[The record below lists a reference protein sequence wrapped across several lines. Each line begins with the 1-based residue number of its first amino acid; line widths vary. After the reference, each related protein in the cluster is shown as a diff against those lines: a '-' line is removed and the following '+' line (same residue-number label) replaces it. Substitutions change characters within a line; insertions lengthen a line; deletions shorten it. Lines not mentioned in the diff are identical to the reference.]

1 MRISSRKRSRRGL
14 TLIEV
19 LVSLAIFLMSIVAL
33 YRLIDLASDNAQEI
47 VNQSR
52 STRLMESKLAEF
64 VAGSEVLSGSTS
76 GEFDEEPGWK
86 WSAEMEQDA
95 IPNLW
100 KVTVTVS
107 KDVQSGPT
115 FSNKITQYILDP
127 TYRGGL
133 TADSATTTSSS
144 STTGTTTGGN

>member
-1 MRISSRKRSRRGL
+1 MRMQSPRHARKGL

-19 LVSLAIFLMSIVAL
+19 LVSLAIFLMSIVAI

-52 STRLMESKLAEF
+52 STRLMESKMAEF
-64 VAGSEVLSGSTS
+64 IAGSEALSGSTS
-76 GEFDEEPGWK
+76 GQFDEEPGWS
-86 WSAEMEQDA
+86 WSADMEQDA

-107 KDVQSGPT
+107 KDVTSGPAVST
-115 FSNKITQYILDP
+115 KLTQYILDP
-127 TYRGGL
+127 TVRGGL
-133 TADSATTTSSS
+133 TADTPAAATATT
-144 STTGTTTGGN
+144 TTTGGN